1 MMINKRKQR
10 ISSICRYAFILFWV
24 VFTLIP
30 IYTAL
35 VASLTKYE
43 NLGKSFLFPT
53 DMQFSNY
60 TTIFERIP
68 LTGYFK
74 ATLIYAVGTSI
85 LNVALATLAAY
96 SISRYHFRG
105 KGFYNFVIFVT
116 QIIPQ
121 VVIVVP
127 VFMLMNKVGLYDSY
141 AGVMI
146 AILATSMAFPI
157 MLMRSFFD
165 GLPIAL
171 EEAAAIDGCSRLGV
185 LVKIVIPLAAPG
197 IATAFALSFFTG
209 WGQYLYPM
217 ILSRSAD
224 KVPLTV
230 GIARLIDNQTPW
242 EMVMAGTLLSIIP
255 AILIYL
261 CAQKFLI
268 KGLAA
273 GSVK

>member
-1 MMINKRKQR
+1 MKKKKERWVLFG
-10 ISSICRYAFILFWV
+10 RYLFLMAWI
-24 VFTLIP
+24 VFTLTP
-30 IYTAL
+30 IYTAV

-43 NLGKSFLFPT
+43 NLGKSFLFPV
-53 DMQFSNY
+53 DMQISNY
-60 TTIFERIP
+60 VNIFSRIP
-68 LTGYFK
+68 LWGYFR
-74 ATLIYAVGTSI
+74 ATLIYAVGTSL
-85 LNVALATLAAY
+85 LNVFLATFAAY
-96 SISRYHFRG
+96 AISRFRFRG
-105 KGFYNFVIFVT
+105 KGFYNFIIFVT
-116 QIIPQ
+116 QILPQ

-127 VFMLMNKVGLYDSY
+127 VFMLMNKVGLYDTY
-141 AGVMI
+141 IGVMI

-171 EEAAAIDGCSRLGV
+171 EEAASIDGCSRIGILA
-185 LVKIVIPLAAPG
+185 KIVVPLASPG

-217 ILSRSAD
+217 ILSRSPD

-255 AILIYL
+255 AVLIYL
-261 CAQKFLI
+261 AAQKFLI
-268 KGLAA
+268 KGLAVGA
-273 GSVK
+273 VK